1 MGGDPVSSGRGQRP
15 VQPDLPLIRR
25 VIDASVKVLL
35 LAEEKTEPLGG
46 VVPVAIVSGVEW
58 EEVAEELD
66 DVFLGDAEVWRR
78 GAELDA
84 NPRGGKQPYV
94 SPDGAHTIVDIKFED
109 PIGKKRWKDG
119 LLLFGEPATPYQ
131 IAAELNGTEGVLAHG
146 IVTQADAV
154 FLPGEGEGGEG
165 DFVEIVVDKKR

>member
-1 MGGDPVSSGRGQRP
+1 M
-15 VQPDLPLIRR
+15 QPDLPLIRR
-25 VIDASVKVLL
+25 VIDASAKVLL
-35 LAEEKTEPLGG
+35 LAEEKNAEEPLGG
-46 VVPVAIVSGVEW
+46 VVPVAIVSGVDEW

-119 LLLFGEPATPYQ
+119 FLLFGEPATPYQ
-131 IAAELNGTEGVLAHG
+131 IAAELNSTEGVLTHG

-154 FLPGEGEGGEG
+154 YLPGGSWGDEQGKGGGEEGGG
-165 DFVEIVVDKKR
+165 DPVEIIVDRKR